1 MDGKDDDTRKD
12 QKQVDTQEADESVC
26 DTANEY
32 ESTTDTSDDETSGH
46 SSEEDDDDPLKKKKP
61 KRCQHSSCR
70 TKLLL
75 TSYAC
80 YCGNFFCAL
89 HTPPEEHQCDFDYH
103 AMAKKKIKMDNPKIV
118 KKKVPDIW
126 THFRLVKFVQL
137 LTRSI

>member
-1 MDGKDDDTRKD
+1 MEGKEENNQEGEEMKKDSSEYETAEDESSNDDTEEDTTSDSSDDDTTALLGT
-12 QKQVDTQEADESVC
+12 KQ
-26 DTANEY
+26 
-32 ESTTDTSDDETSGH
+32 
-46 SSEEDDDDPLKKKKP
+46 KKKP

-75 TSYAC
+75 TSYSC
-80 YCGNFFCAL
+80 YCGNIFCAL

-126 THFRLVKFVQL
+126 TVILFNYL
-137 LTRSI
+137 LIPYN